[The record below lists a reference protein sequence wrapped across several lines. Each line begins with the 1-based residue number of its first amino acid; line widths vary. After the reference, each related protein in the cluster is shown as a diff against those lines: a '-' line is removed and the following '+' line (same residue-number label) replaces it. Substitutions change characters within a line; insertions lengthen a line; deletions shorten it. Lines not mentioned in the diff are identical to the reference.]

1 MALGWWRHLRAWRNT
16 ILGAAVVLSG
26 VSAAAITVVARR
38 GGDWELARLGAIAS
52 LLFAVLILLFVV
64 PPLAR
69 SARAEAARL
78 DLPLQVTGG
87 GAIFLSIYAVV
98 TFAAWN
104 TGNNLLFLIFSVL
117 TSTVFVAW
125 AAGRAG
131 LRDLAVSARF
141 PDHIFA
147 GEPAPVIVTL
157 HNRKRWL
164 PSFSL
169 VVEARSRAG
178 GDARAGGRRS
188 RRPQKR
194 VLAYFMYVPRRARVE
209 QRVEQTFERRGRALV
224 EGFEISTKFPFGFF
238 RVRRRL
244 RARDVEIIVYPKPQ
258 RASDDLH
265 LLPMEAGRVQA
276 ARRGAGH
283 DLHSLREYQPRDDV
297 RHIDWKAT
305 ARQKRL
311 FVREFTAEDERRVHV
326 AFDTCLDGPG
336 GDEARRRFE
345 RGVVTAASLV
355 AHFVEERA
363 EVRLTLGAEG
373 GRYGSGREHL
383 YASLRRLA
391 LVEPDEAADAP
402 ARRADFWGRIAPPAA
417 ESARAGFCILLT
429 TAPPGTIPSHLWRN
443 SHVIYL

>member
-1 MALGWWRHLRAWRNT
+1 MLGFLKRWRNT
-16 ILGAAVVLSG
+16 ILGGAVVLSG
-26 VSAAAITVVARR
+26 VSAAAITVAARR
-38 GGDWELARLGAIAS
+38 GGDWELARLGAITS
-52 LLFAVLILLFVV
+52 LLFAVLILVFVV

-87 GAIFLSIYAVV
+87 GVVFLSIYAVV

-104 TGNNLLFLIFSVL
+104 TGNNLLFLVFSVL
-117 TSTVFVAW
+117 TSALFVAW
-125 AAGRAG
+125 SAARAS

-147 GEPAPVIVTL
+147 GEAAPVIVGV

-164 PSFSL
+164 PSFSV
-169 VVEARSRAG
+169 VVEARGREGGAPAG
-178 GDARAGGRRS
+178 GSRWRPRR
-188 RRPQKR
+188 RQKR

-244 RARDVEIIVYPKPQ
+244 RARDVEIIVYPKPE
-258 RASDDLH
+258 RASDELH
-265 LLPMEAGRVQA
+265 LLPMEAGRTQA

-283 DLHSLREYQPRDDV
+283 DLHSLREYQHRDDM

-326 AFDTCLDGPG
+326 AFDACLPAEAGE
-336 GDEARRRFE
+336 EARRRFE
-345 RGVVTAASLV
+345 RGVTAAASLV
-355 AHFVEERA
+355 AHFIEERA
-363 EVRLTLGAEG
+363 EVRLTLGGEE

-391 LVEPDEAADAP
+391 LVEPEEAADP
-402 ARRADFWGRIAPPAA
+402 DARRADFWRRIEPAAA
-417 ESARAGFCILLT
+417 ESARAGYCILLT
-429 TAPPGTIPSHLWRN
+429 TAPPGTIPAHLWRK